1 MNEFLEYPRR
11 LYQRGSIDQTPIV
24 FFETG
29 ERVRGFSFTNDNG
42 AAVDV
47 LFSTAVGASLNYF
60 VHTCPANSSGFVPV
74 QWFAFAGLAVSA
86 VANDIDV
93 TVFVATPATPGEIV
107 EP

>member
-11 LYQRGSIDQTPIV
+11 LYVASSVDQTPV
-24 FFETG
+24 VLFSTG

-42 AAVDV
+42 SAVDV
-47 LFSTAVGASLNYF
+47 LFAPAAGGTNYF
-60 VHTCPANSSGFVPV
+60 IHTCPANSSGFVPV
-74 QWFAFAGLAVSA
+74 QWFAFDGLSVTT
-86 VANDIDV
+86 VANDIDL